1 MTQEQL
7 RKILGSD
14 MRARAR
20 LHQVGLLKQ
29 ADAYLIASTEVRS
42 FRLKEF
48 LWAILELFVV
58 GERGKLHCSSLKI
71 KQLRDILAFAPT

>member
-14 MRARAR
+14 MRARVFIK
-20 LHQVGLLKQ
+20 VGLLKQ
-29 ADAYLIASTEVRS
+29 ADAYLIAGTEVRS

-48 LWAILELFVV
+48 LWAILELFAV
-58 GERGKLHCSSLKI
+58 ERGKLFLTASDNELCL
-71 KQLRDILAFAPT
+71 